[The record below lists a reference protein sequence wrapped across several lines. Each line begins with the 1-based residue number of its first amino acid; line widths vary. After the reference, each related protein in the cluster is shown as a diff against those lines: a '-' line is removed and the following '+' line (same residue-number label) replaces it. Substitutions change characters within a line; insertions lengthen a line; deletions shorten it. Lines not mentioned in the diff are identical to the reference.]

1 MGFNSAFKGLNV
13 FLFVSFPPLYLH
25 TGHLHR
31 LKKKIAIGH
40 KAKFFR
46 DNLVLTFEFLG
57 GGEELEK
64 GYTFFREIK
73 EPLQNSR
80 PQEDDTK

>member
-1 MGFNSAFKGLNV
+1 
-13 FLFVSFPPLYLH
+13 
-25 TGHLHR
+25 
-31 LKKKIAIGH
+31 
-40 KAKFFR
+40 
-46 DNLVLTFEFLG
+46 LTFEFLG

-80 PQEDDTK
+80 PQEDDMK